1 MKSIGTHRSYQI
13 KTICNAPIELID
25 GDRGK
30 NYPKQHDFSSS
41 GYCLFL
47 NAGNVTK
54 SGLDFHECAFIS
66 EEKDSL

>member
-1 MKSIGTHRSYQI
+1 MKSTGTHRSYQI

-66 EEKDSL
+66 EEKIRF